1 MTKRMGTAGRLAM
14 IAALALLLTGCLKLD
29 MDLKIGTD
37 NTVSGSMIFAV
48 NKDVLALTGGSVDD
62 LLGSDTPLPSDVKGV
77 TSEAY
82 SDDKF
87 VGKKFTFESVP
98 ITEFS
103 DPTDPEALKITR
115 DGDAFVVSG
124 VLDLSQG
131 TSGASGPMG
140 GTGAAAF
147 LDSAEIRVAITF
159 PGEVISSNG
168 TESGNTVTW
177 QPKFGD
183 RLEMSAKGSAIASGG
198 SSSTLLY
205 VLIGVGVIVVIAIIA
220 FVMMS
225 RKKKAPQPPLEA
237 AAEGMPTTAPPAV
250 TPAPSTGMPPA
261 VAPVAEPPAAT
272 PEPEPAPPAPP
283 ESGSTEDGGAVPPP
297 PPPPIA
303 P

>member
-14 IAALALLLTGCLKLD
+14 VAALALLLTGCLKLD

-62 LLGSDTPLPSDVKGV
+62 LLGSDSPLPSDVKGV
-77 TSEAY
+77 TSADY

-87 VGKKFTFESVP
+87 VGKKFTFDSVP

-131 TSGASGPMG
+131 TSGATGAMG

-147 LDSAEIRVAITF
+147 LDSAEIRIAITF
-159 PGEVISSNG
+159 PGKVISSNG
-168 TESGNTVTW
+168 TQSGNTVTW

-198 SSSTLLY
+198 SSSMLLY
-205 VLIGVGVIVVIAIIA
+205 VLILVGVVVLIAIIA

-225 RKKKAPQPPLEA
+225 RRKNPPTPEA
-237 AAEGMPTTAPPAV
+237 VAEGMPMSVPPA
-250 TPAPSTGMPPA
+250 TSPAPTTEMPPA
-261 VAPVAEPPAAT
+261 VAPEPTPPAV
-272 PEPEPAPPAPP
+272 P
-283 ESGSTEDGGAVPPP
+283 ESGSTGDGGAVPPP
-297 PPPPIA
+297 PPPPPSA

>member
-62 LLGSDTPLPSDVKGV
+62 LLGSDSPLPSDVEGV
-77 TSEAY
+77 TSEDY

-98 ITEFS
+98 VTEFS

-131 TSGASGPMG
+131 TSGATGPMG

-147 LDSAEIRVAITF
+147 LDSAEIRIAITF

-168 TESGNTVTW
+168 TASGNTVTW

-183 RLEMSAKGSAIASGG
+183 RIEMSAKGSAIASGG

-205 VLIGVGVIVVIAIIA
+205 VLIGVGVVVLIAIIA
-220 FVMMS
+220 FVMTS
-225 RKKKAPQPPLEA
+225 RRKKAPVPEA
-237 AAEGMPTTAPPAV
+237 VAEGMPMSVPPA
-250 TPAPSTGMPPA
+250 TSSAPTTEMPPA
-261 VAPVAEPPAAT
+261 VAPEPTPPAV
-272 PEPEPAPPAPP
+272 P
-283 ESGSTEDGGAVPPP
+283 ESGSTGDGGAVPPP
-297 PPPPIA
+297 PPPPPSA

>member
-48 NKDVLALTGGSVDD
+48 NKDVLSLTGGSVDD
-62 LLGSDTPLPSDVKGV
+62 LLGSDSPLPSDVKGV
-77 TSEAY
+77 TSEDY

-115 DGDAFVVSG
+115 DGDTFVVSG

-131 TSGASGPMG
+131 TSGASGAMG

-147 LDSAEIRVAITF
+147 LESAEIRIAITF
-159 PGEVISSNG
+159 PGEVMSSNG
-168 TESGNTVTW
+168 SESGNTVTW
-177 QPKFGD
+177 TPKFGD
-183 RLEMSAKGSAIASGG
+183 RLDMSATGSAIASGG

-205 VLIGVGVIVVIAIIA
+205 VLIGVGVVAIIAIIA

-225 RKKKAPQPPLEA
+225 RKKKAPMSQA
-237 AAEGMPTTAPPAV
+237 AAEGMPMTAPPAV
-250 TPAPSTGMPPA
+250 SPAPSTGMPPA
-261 VAPVAEPPAAT
+261 VAPVPMPPAETSEPEPTPPAA
-272 PEPEPAPPAPP
+272 P
-283 ESGSTEDGGAVPPP
+283 ESGSTGDGGAVPPP
-297 PPPPIA
+297 PPPPSA

>member
-77 TSEAY
+77 TSEDY

-87 VGKKFTFESVP
+87 VGKKFTFDSVP

-131 TSGASGPMG
+131 TSGATGPMG

-147 LDSAEIRVAITF
+147 LDSAEIRIAITF

-168 TESGNTVTW
+168 TASGNTVTW

-205 VLIGVGVIVVIAIIA
+205 VLIGVGVVVLIAIIA

-225 RKKKAPQPPLEA
+225 RRKKAPVSEA
-237 AAEGMPTTAPPAV
+237 VAEGMPMSVAPA
-250 TPAPSTGMPPA
+250 TSPAPTTEMPPA
-261 VAPVAEPPAAT
+261 VAPEPTTPPPAVVPEVPPAT
-272 PEPEPAPPAPP
+272 PE
-283 ESGSTEDGGAVPPP
+283 SGPSGDGGAVPPP
-297 PPPPIA
+297 PPPPSV